1 MAGFVGGRVVRGG
14 ELIFILTPGAQTA
27 ALRATV
33 ACLGN
38 GEGALG
44 TSRLLS
50 HQDQD
55 LIMRRDKKTSG
66 KAESLL

>member
-1 MAGFVGGRVVRGG
+1 MAGFIGGRVVWDGG
-14 ELIFILTPGAQTA
+14 LIFTSTPGAQTA
-27 ALRATV
+27 ALRATM
-33 ACLGN
+33 ACPGN
-38 GEGALG
+38 GERALG

-55 LIMRRDKKTSG
+55 LVTRRDKETSG